1 MFKRARIPEKE
12 FQFQLDTM
20 RLSTLSSPPLLLP
33 PSPHLPP
40 LPPLLRFPPLLLS
53 SLCHFNSN
61 HHTPSWPRPLI
72 DFRQKNATASRETSS
87 ITFLKNSLNPRPH
100 SLHLLL
106 SYWNLPANIKSG
118 GSVNLVSLFSL
129 PHCLPPSFLLP
140 PSFVVFCLRAASH
153 RTQARSSHSLNM
165 TSQHITVRFL
175 NVSAT
180 RL

>member
-20 RLSTLSSPPLLLP
+20 RLSTLSSPPLLLSSP
-33 PSPHLPP
+33 PLPHLPP
-40 LPPLLRFPPLLLS
+40 LPPLLRSPPLLLS

-72 DFRQKNATASRETSS
+72 DFRRKNATALRETSF
-87 ITFLKNSLNPRPH
+87 ITFLKNSLNPRPR

-129 PHCLPPSFLLP
+129 THSLTAYLP
-140 PSFVVFCLRAASH
+140 PSFVVFCLRDASH
-153 RTQARSSHSLNM
+153 QPKHDQGTLRT
-165 TSQHITVRFL
+165 
-175 NVSAT
+175 
-180 RL
+180 